1 MSLNPGDQI
10 CYRLMP
16 EILRYTALVES
27 DDGHTIVLRLGDD
40 APASISSGHY
50 IMITEPENEVEHY
63 TEVVSRNDRALELK
77 RLWTGKRGY
86 FRVDDVFPV
95 ICRNVTREKLQPE
108 SRLFSGYGGEL
119 EDMDVP
125 DETVSPRL
133 WKMLIAMNA
142 KLGMLLE
149 RLNLD
154 QEGLTRARSIP
165 VNISASG
172 LRIGLPDRASIGD
185 TMELKMLLPVYP
197 PVGVLAHATVTRV
210 EEQEQDG
217 YRTSLHFIDLVDEVR
232 DVIIQY
238 TLKRQRELMR
248 RQREGAED

>member
-1 MSLNPGDQI
+1 MRLNPGDQV

-27 DDGHTIVLRLGDD
+27 DDEHTLVLRLGDD
-40 APASISSGHY
+40 APSSISSGHY
-50 IMITEPENEVEHY
+50 VMITEPENEVEHY
-63 TEVVSRNDRALELK
+63 TEVLSLNDRALELR

-95 ICRNVTREKLQPE
+95 ICRNVTREKLRPE
-108 SRLFSGYGGEL
+108 SKLFTGYSGEL
-119 EDMDVP
+119 EDLDAP

-133 WKMLIAMNA
+133 WKVLTDMNA
-142 KLGMLLE
+142 KLTMLLE

-154 QEGLTRARSIP
+154 QEGLTRAHGIP

-172 LRIGLPDRASIGD
+172 LRFGLPDRASIGD

-197 PVGVLAHATVTRV
+197 PVGILAHGTVTRV
-210 EEQEQDG
+210 EEQDQG
-217 YRTSLHFIDLVDEVR
+217 AYRTSMQFIDLVDEVR

-238 TLKRQRELMR
+238 TLKRQRELIR
-248 RQREGAED
+248 RQREGAEN